1 MATYQ
6 SPLAV
11 IIKGALAGAAGTAVM
26 SAFMERAPEL
36 RDRAGMPLPQPPAP
50 RANPDAPSSPT
61 EELAE
66 RVTEGQLP
74 AEQRAAAGEAIH
86 WAYGAGWGAYY
97 GVMQSTFRLP
107 SVIHGT
113 FLGGLL
119 TFVAVRFVPRLGLTP
134 PAPAEPRATRDEH
147 LVTRRLRRHDGDRLP
162 APQPRAPRLTSL
174 SSTSRASRSSRV
186 SRRRLSRTR
195 PSSITASAARGRPL

>member
-26 SAFMERAPEL
+26 SAFMDRAPEL
-36 RDRAGMPLPQPPAP
+36 MDRAGMTLPEPPAP
-50 RANPDAPSSPT
+50 PVDPDAPSSPT
-61 EELAE
+61 EKLAH

-74 AEQRAAAGEAIH
+74 PEQRAAAGEAIH

-97 GVMQSTFRLP
+97 GVMQSTFRPP
-107 SVIHGT
+107 SVLHGT

-119 TFVAVRFVPRLGLTP
+119 TFVAVRFVPRLGLTRP
-134 PAPAEPRATRDEH
+134 P
-147 LVTRRLRRHDGDRLP
+147 
-162 APQPRAPRLTSL
+162 
-174 SSTSRASRSSRV
+174 
-186 SRRRLSRTR
+186 RTR
-195 PSSITASAARGRPL
+195 EQLIMSGSSHVVYGVTTAIVYQILNLGRRG